1 MAYFYLS
8 FMLRVE
14 VDDYEIQICI

>member
-8 FMLRVE
+8 FELRVE
-14 VDDYEIQICI
+14 VDDYEVQTCI